1 MSKALRKQGAE
12 VLSEKKYPL
21 PVNGLHS
28 GLETGHGGAFLWRRF
43 ASAPQVF
50 LAFAAW
56 ETPAPKRSEGERGG
70 SHAARASENKGRE
83 HVGRRSS
90 PVISY
95 QWTTGSQ
102 EYLP

>member
-21 PVNGLHS
+21 PVDGLCS
-28 GLETGHGGAFLWRRF
+28 GLETGHRGASLWRRF

-50 LAFAAW
+50 LAFTAW
-56 ETPAPKRSEGERGG
+56 ETPAPEQSKGERGG
-70 SHAARASENKGRE
+70 SRAAKALRKQGQE

-90 PVISY
+90 PVTGY
-95 QWTTGSQ
+95 QWTTGS
-102 EYLP
+102 

>member
-28 GLETGHGGAFLWRRF
+28 GLKTGHGGASLWRRF

-50 LAFAAW
+50 PAFAAW
-56 ETPAPKRSEGERGG
+56 ETPAPERSEGERGG
-70 SHAARASENKGRE
+70 SHAARALENKGRE
-83 HVGRRSS
+83 HVGRRS
-90 PVISY
+90 
-95 QWTTGSQ
+95 T
-102 EYLP
+102 L

>member
-28 GLETGHGGAFLWRRF
+28 GLKTGHRGASLWKRF

-50 LAFAAW
+50 PAFTAL
-56 ETPAPKRSEGERGG
+56 ETPAPERSEGERGG
-70 SHAARASENKGRE
+70 SHAHKGLKKTRGE
-83 HVGRRSS
+83 SMLEEGA
-90 PVISY
+90 P
-95 QWTTGSQ
+95 
-102 EYLP
+102 L

>member
-28 GLETGHGGAFLWRRF
+28 GLETGHRGASLWRRF

-50 LAFAAW
+50 PAFTAL
-56 ETPAPKRSEGERGG
+56 ETPAPERSGGERGG
-70 SHAARASENKGRE
+70 SRAAKALRKQGRE
-83 HVGRRSS
+83 HLEEGA
-90 PVISY
+90 P
-95 QWTTGSQ
+95 
-102 EYLP
+102 L